1 MRKYS
6 ESVGRSYVASAVAR
20 SATLKY
26 FLFKTLKYFARSM
39 SMARP
44 SGFASAGIGVGSG
57 ARGEEDQLIA

>member
-1 MRKYS
+1 MLPPLLPGLPLS
-6 ESVGRSYVASAVAR
+6 NIFHPNIEIFS
-20 SATLKY
+20 
-26 FLFKTLKYFARSM
+26 RSM